1 MSDADDFVTIQLTGE
16 WPIRVRRKEW
26 PVISF
31 AVGYDPDASNPDW
44 SNIVLVRR
52 GQVAE
57 HGTSYIAHAM
67 AFKKRKVTQADLET
81 EDLVPDREGGYLMR
95 GEIDQLCSQGKDVAL
110 LNCASRYFSLVIVR
124 IVVSRAV
131 ASPSRSVMRVWSS
144 AFSRCTAA

>member
-95 GEIDQLCSQGKDVAL
+95 GEIGAQMLVQTLAKLGGEMEMPEEARR
-110 LNCASRYFSLVIVR
+110 CARGLPPRDPEELV
-124 IVVSRAV
+124 SEG
-131 ASPSRSVMRVWSS
+131 
-144 AFSRCTAA
+144 